1 MFGSGRNYPIGIYW
15 VKKYPACCNYPA
27 ASHNYPAAG
36 IRHSEGNICPAE
48 GDVLL
53 LRACM

>member
-15 VKKYPACCNYPA
+15 VKNYPACCNYPA
-27 ASHNYPAAG
+27 ANHNYPAAG
-36 IRHSEGNICPAE
+36 ILHSEGNFCPAE

-53 LRACM
+53 LLASM

>member
-15 VKKYPACCNYPA
+15 VEKYPACCNYPA
-27 ASHNYPAAG
+27 ASHNYPAAD
-36 IRHSEGNICPAE
+36 ILHSEGNICPAE

-53 LRACM
+53 LLACM